1 MKHPSGIRQSVKKVI
16 FCCTLQDYWGA
27 IFKWKWTKFTSFW
40 KFFECS
46 FEWDLP
52 KIFSPNR
59 LRDISLQSWMV
70 DTLKSIKTTR
80 AVIWHFWPMI
90 PIYIWFFGSNHQV
103 TTYFDQKNQH
113 FEFLSFFTTT
123 SIRTSIL
130 ANLTPLPP
138 PHGAPPLTTHP
149 TTFLDVFPTQQAQE
163 WRFLAK
169 FWPFLQYFNFEG
181 CTSKTPFLGPDRPT

>member
-1 MKHPSGIRQSVKKVI
+1 
-16 FCCTLQDYWGA
+16 
-27 IFKWKWTKFTSFW
+27 
-40 KFFECS
+40 
-46 FEWDLP
+46 
-52 KIFSPNR
+52 
-59 LRDISLQSWMV
+59 
-70 DTLKSIKTTR
+70 
-80 AVIWHFWPMI
+80 MI

-113 FEFLSFFTTT
+113 FEFSSFFTTT

-130 ANLTPLPP
+130 ANLTPLPS

-149 TTFLDVFPTQQAQE
+149 ITCLDVFPTQQAQE

-181 CTSKTPFLGPDRPT
+181 CASKTPFLGLDRPTLKKWWGLRTQRKSQLVIQTSLRVQTFCTGVFCIFGKSWTRQWPCVTCLECSSVFSRGLATLWDAMFVRPSVYY

>member
-1 MKHPSGIRQSVKKVI
+1 
-16 FCCTLQDYWGA
+16 
-27 IFKWKWTKFTSFW
+27 
-40 KFFECS
+40 
-46 FEWDLP
+46 
-52 KIFSPNR
+52 
-59 LRDISLQSWMV
+59 MV

-130 ANLTPLPP
+130 ANLTHLPP

-181 CTSKTPFLGPDRPT
+181 CTSKTPFLGPDRPTLKKWWGPRTQRKSRLMIFLCHANLITCPNFLHRCFLHFWEILNTPILQYEYTD